1 MKMVK
6 GFEVYGRVDGNDEYQ
21 SFGIF
26 ETEVQAKSKL
36 NYVYSVLEIDDVLI
50 VDSEFVDVEPK
61 DEELFTMVDDYVL
74 NFDPRLN

>member
-6 GFEVYGRVDGNDEYQ
+6 GFEVYGRENENDEYQ

-26 ETEVQAKSKL
+26 ETEFQAKSKL
-36 NYVYSVLEIDDVLI
+36 NYVYSVLEIDDVVVI
-50 VDSEFVDVEPK
+50 ESEFVDTEPK
-61 DEELFTMVDDYVL
+61 DEELFMMVDDYLL